1 MKKIITAFLVGLV
14 SINGYAQSGTNSPY
28 SQFAYGVLSEQS
40 AGFNRGMNGVGLGF
54 QEHNQVNFLNPASYA
69 SLDSLN
75 FVFDMGASGQLTK
88 FKEQSN
94 TFSARNANFEYVVA
108 GLRLAKNL
116 GVSFGFL
123 PFTNVGYNY
132 STSSIVARSESGT
145 NLASTINYNGEGGI
159 KQAYIGAGWK
169 PFKNFSIGTNLSY
182 IWGSYNKTVQ
192 NVYNDLSINTLSKK
206 YTADFVAFHA
216 NIGAQYR
223 FVVSP
228 KNAITLGATYSFAHK
243 LGAEPISQI
252 ISRNTQ
258 TGVSDTTTYRLHEQ
272 LRMPS
277 TIGVGLMWNHQNKW
291 KVGLDY
297 SLQQWKDVKMPVFI
311 REQGTHSYVFT
322 NNQFEDRQKI
332 TLGGEFIPNLES
344 RSFFSRVRYRLG
356 ISYTTPYLIINNQ
369 TGPKEY
375 SASIGVGVPIIN
387 TYNNR
392 SFLNVS
398 VQWSNLS
405 TQTLIKENTFR
416 INIGLTFNERW
427 FAKWKVE

>member
-40 AGFNRGMNGVGLGF
+40 AGFNRGMNGAGLGF

-169 PFKNFSIGTNLSY
+169 PVKNFSIGTNLSY

-223 FVVSP
+223 FVLSP
-228 KNAITLGATYSFAHK
+228 KNAVTLGATYSFAHN

-258 TGVSDTTTYRLHEQ
+258 TGVSDTTTYRLREQ

-311 REQGTHSYVFT
+311 REQGIHSYVFT

-375 SASIGVGVPIIN
+375 SASFGVGVPIIN

>member
-1 MKKIITAFLVGLV
+1 
-14 SINGYAQSGTNSPY
+14 
-28 SQFAYGVLSEQS
+28 
-40 AGFNRGMNGVGLGF
+40 
-54 QEHNQVNFLNPASYA
+54 
-69 SLDSLN
+69 
-75 FVFDMGASGQLTK
+75 
-88 FKEQSN
+88 
-94 TFSARNANFEYVVA
+94 
-108 GLRLAKNL
+108 
-116 GVSFGFL
+116 
-123 PFTNVGYNY
+123 
-132 STSSIVARSESGT
+132 
-145 NLASTINYNGEGGI
+145 
-159 KQAYIGAGWK
+159 
-169 PFKNFSIGTNLSY
+169 
-182 IWGSYNKTVQ
+182 
-192 NVYNDLSINTLSKK
+192 
-206 YTADFVAFHA
+206 
-216 NIGAQYR
+216 
-223 FVVSP
+223 
-228 KNAITLGATYSFAHK
+228 
-243 LGAEPISQI
+243 
-252 ISRNTQ
+252 
-258 TGVSDTTTYRLHEQ
+258 
-272 LRMPS
+272 MPS

-332 TLGGEFIPNLES
+332 TLGGEFIPNIES

-375 SASIGVGVPIIN
+375 SASLGVGVPIIN